1 MIMTDA
7 GAKRTAVE
15 MAEGAGARVRRV
27 FPTHGSESVDPFV
40 LLDEFFVG
48 PDAGFPEH
56 PHKGF
61 EAMTYMLDG
70 GFRHKDSLGNDSEVQ
85 TGGVQRFSAGKG
97 IVHSEMP
104 GDADLNHGLQL
115 WINLPPEDKNA
126 EPDYQQVDSK
136 DIPVR
141 KTDSVE
147 IRTIVGAG
155 SPVRHHTDMF
165 YHDIRLNRPTTHSIQ
180 VPGGFRGLVYVYSG
194 ELTIADQTVGSG
206 EAYVLKD
213 DAPADAV
220 SKKPVG
226 FVVLAGKPHG
236 QPIRIRGSF
245 VE

>member
-1 MIMTDA
+1 
-7 GAKRTAVE
+7 

-27 FPTHGSESVDPFV
+27 FPTQVSESVDPFV

-48 PDAGFPEH
+48 PDAGFPDH
-56 PHKGF
+56 PHGGF

-85 TGGVQRFSAGKG
+85 AGGVQRFSAGKR
-97 IVHSEMP
+97 IVHSELP
-104 GDADLNHGLQL
+104 GDAELNHGLQL

-126 EPDYQQVDSK
+126 EPEYQQVNPE
-136 DIPVR
+136 DIPVQ
-141 KTDSVE
+141 KTETVE

-165 YHDIRLNRPTTHSIQ
+165 YHDIRLNKPTTHSIQ
-180 VPGGFRGLVYVYSG
+180 VPGGFQGLVYVYSG
-194 ELTIADQTVGSG
+194 RLTIADETL
-206 EAYVLKD
+206 EAGDGYVLTD
-213 DAPADAV
+213 NARVDAV
-220 SKKPVG
+220 SKNAVG

-236 QPIRIRGSF
+236 QPIVIRGSF